1 MNSSIDRSLPM
12 HSMKSAYSSDI
23 NKCVRCGSCK
33 ALCPTYA
40 EDPVEMRGA
49 RGRLT
54 LLQGLFDGRTSPSK
68 LLNQHINS
76 CILCGACNR
85 SCPLGIDLMEALYH
99 GRSVLKKSNRMG
111 AVLRALTKLSI
122 AWPDM
127 AYKAARM
134 AQKSVLPALARMGV
148 MPAIPELPE
157 SPLRAADQV
166 FKTQRKKRGRVAIFT
181 GCSVNYIYPHF
192 GESLIHVL
200 HRLDYEVILPKGET
214 CCGSPL
220 RSLGLE
226 DEAVEQAKRNHGV
239 FSRLKVE
246 AILSL
251 CPTCTMTLKHEYPKM
266 IGKGLD
272 RAMDI
277 STFFIDKLDH
287 TDMIQKKAFFH
298 NPCHLQFGLGV
309 SKEPK
314 EIIKRAGVEL
324 VGPEQSACCGFG
336 GLFCMSNKQL
346 SADLLESRG
355 ETIASSGADTVITSC
370 PGCIMQ
376 LSRTVTDRPVIH
388 LIELIEDAFYFR
400 GEEQKLLF

>member
-1 MNSSIDRSLPM
+1 MRPPDQSKKAGAL
-12 HSMKSAYSSDI
+12 KAAYSSDLG
-23 NKCVRCGSCK
+23 KCVRCGSCK
-33 ALCPTYA
+33 ALCPTYG

-54 LLQGLFDGRTSPSK
+54 LLQGLFDGSAAPTKR
-68 LLNQHINS
+68 LHQHIRS

-85 SCPLGIDLMEALYH
+85 SCPLGIDLMEALYQ
-99 GRSVLKKSNRMG
+99 GRALLKKSNRGG
-111 AVLRALTKLSI
+111 AALRAMVKLLI
-122 AWPDM
+122 AWPEL
-127 AYKAARM
+127 AYKAARLG
-134 AQKSVLPALARMGV
+134 QRSVLPFFSRMGV
-148 MPAIPELPE
+148 LPPIPELPE
-157 SPLRAADQV
+157 SPLRSTDQV

-181 GCSVNYIYPHF
+181 GCSINYIYPHF

-220 RSLGLE
+220 RGLGLE
-226 DEAVEQAKRNHGV
+226 DEAVEQAKKNHGV

-251 CPTCTMTLKHEYPKM
+251 CPTCTMTLKHEYPRM

-277 STFFIDKLDH
+277 STFFMDKLDH

-298 NPCHLQFGLGV
+298 NPCHLKFGLGV

-314 EIIKRAGVEL
+314 EIIRRAGVEL
-324 VGPEQSACCGFG
+324 VGPEQSSCCGFG
-336 GLFCMSNKQL
+336 GVFCMSNKQL
-346 SADLLESRG
+346 SADLLESRTG
-355 ETIASSGADTVITSC
+355 EISSSGADTVITSC
-370 PGCIMQ
+370 PGCVLQ

-400 GEEQKLLF
+400 GEEQATLF

>member
-1 MNSSIDRSLPM
+1 MPHRNQRYETSPG
-12 HSMKSAYSSDI
+12 SDI
-23 NKCVRCGSCK
+23 KKCVRCGSCK
-33 ALCPTYA
+33 AHCQTYA
-40 EDPVEMRGA
+40 ENPVEMRGA

-54 LLQGLFDGRTSPSK
+54 LLQGLFDGRTAPSK
-68 LLNQHINS
+68 LLNEHINS

-99 GRSVLKKSNRMG
+99 GRSVLKKSDRRRSI
-111 AVLRALTKLSI
+111 LRALTKLSI

-127 AYKAARM
+127 AYKAM
-134 AQKSVLPALARMGV
+134 QMGQRSV
-148 MPAIPELPE
+148 MPALVRMGIIPAMPELPE
-157 SPLRAADQV
+157 APLRNADQV
-166 FKTQRKKRGRVAIFT
+166 FKTQRKKRGRVAVFT
-181 GCSVNYIYPHF
+181 GCSVNYIYPQF

-220 RSLGLE
+220 RGLGLE
-226 DEAVEQAKRNHGV
+226 DEAVEQAKRNYGV
-239 FSRLKVE
+239 FSRLKVD

-251 CPTCTMTLKHEYPKM
+251 CPTCTMTLKNEYPKM

-272 RAMDI
+272 QAMDI

-298 NPCHLQFGLGV
+298 DPCHLSFGLGV
-309 SKEPK
+309 TKEPR
-314 EIIKRAGVEL
+314 EIITRAGVEL
-324 VGPEQSACCGFG
+324 VGPEQSGCCGFG
-336 GLFCMSNKQL
+336 GLFCMSNKEL
-346 SADLLESRG
+346 SGDLLKSRVAA
-355 ETIASSGADTVITSC
+355 IDASGADTVITSC

-376 LSRTVTDRPVIH
+376 LSRGVTDRPVIH

-400 GEEQKLLF
+400 GEEQGTLF